1 MDIMKTKILI
11 FLAIGSFQLLTAQ
24 KLISKNAHIFFYSHT
39 PMEDIEAN
47 NNQVASI
54 LDPATGTF
62 QFSLLVKSFE
72 FKRTLMQEHFNEN
85 YIESDKF
92 PKASF
97 TGIITDFI
105 KVDLKK
111 DGSYPV
117 EVKGDLTLHGVT
129 KPVTVSG
136 TINVIKGIVSAKSQF
151 NLIPQDFKIAIPD
164 LVKDKIAK
172 EITVV
177 VDVNYN

>member
-1 MDIMKTKILI
+1 MKTRIIILA
-11 FLAIGSFQLLTAQ
+11 FLTLSSVLSAQ
-24 KLISKNAHIFFYSHT
+24 KLISKNAHIFFYSNT

-62 QFSLLVKSFE
+62 QFSLLIKSFE

-85 YIESDKF
+85 YMESDKY
-92 PKASF
+92 PKSGF
-97 TGIITDFI
+97 NGKITNFE
-105 KVDLKK
+105 KLDLKK

-117 EVKGDLTLHGVT
+117 EVSGDLTIHGVT
-129 KPVTVSG
+129 NPVKIAG
-136 TINVIKGIVSAKSQF
+136 TIDIVKGIVSAKSKF
-151 NLIPQDFKIAIPD
+151 TVNPQDYKISIPD

-172 EITVV
+172 EITVS
-177 VDVNYN
+177 VNVTYN